1 MHRVNGGSPLDDLL
15 YMEQADGTAQI
26 WLRQNQTEGVVTDSD
41 GTEVTIYEADEIY
54 AVVTAGT
61 VSEREIRNDVAFW
74 FTELSDKE
82 EGIDADYLQIE
93 AIRTAKR
100 AEISKICNATIFAG
114 VDVTLS
120 DGSVGHFAMT
130 DEDQLNLFG
139 KQAQLAS
146 GAEQVEYHSDGEACR
161 FYSAAD
167 ASLIIT
173 AAMTFKTY
181 HTTYTNSMFQ
191 WIKALKKASTISAIH
206 YGDTIPVK
214 YQSDVLKVLMED
226 IAG

>member
-1 MHRVNGGSPLDDLL
+1 MHRVNSGRPLDDLF

-26 WLRQNQTEGVVTDSD
+26 GIRQNQTTVINVDSD
-41 GTEVTIYEADEIY
+41 GTEFTSYEADEIF
-54 AVVTAGT
+54 AVVTAENVT
-61 VSEREIRNDVAFW
+61 EDEIRNDIAFW
-74 FTELSDKE
+74 FEQLSWKE
-82 EGIDADYLQIE
+82 EGINADYLQIN
-93 AIRTAKR
+93 AVRAAKR
-100 AEISKICNATIFAG
+100 SEISQICNATICAG

-120 DGSVGHFAMT
+120 DGSVEHFAMT

-146 GAEQVEYHSDGEACR
+146 GADQVEYHSDGEACR

-191 WIKALKKASTISAIH
+191 WIKALKKASTIAAVN
-206 YGDTIPVK
+206 YGDAIPVK
-214 YQSDVLKVLMED
+214 YQSDVLKVLLQEA
-226 IAG
+226 AG